1 MIDIYD
7 KLDAINKRIE
17 AIQIQVDF
25 LENEIESN
33 LIWDEPEKPSREYIL
48 SQYVLRLDALNR
60 LKNALTQ

>member
-33 LIWDEPEKPSREYIL
+33 SIWDEPEKPSREYIL

>member
-25 LENEIESN
+25 LENAIESN
-33 LIWDEPEKPSREYIL
+33 SIWDEPEKPSREYIL

>member
-25 LENEIESN
+25 LDNSIKSN
-33 LIWDEPEKPSREYIL
+33 STWDEPEKPSRESILNQYI
-48 SQYVLRLDALNR
+48 LRLDALNR

>member
-25 LENEIESN
+25 LENAIESN
-33 LIWDEPEKPSREYIL
+33 SIWDEPEKPSREYIL
-48 SQYVLRLDALNR
+48 SQYVLRLDALSR

>member
-25 LENEIESN
+25 LDNSIKSN
-33 LIWDEPEKPSREYIL
+33 STWDEPEKPSRESIL
-48 SQYVLRLDALNR
+48 SQYILRLDALNR